1 MVVCSWLVSLALS
14 SPQAIMFRKVK
25 HPNIDFCQCTSDLIL
40 EMHSEI
46 IIKNGEPTFL
56 FFGIDP
62 EIIYSVY
69 QFSFLFFVYFL
80 PLFCIIISYVVII
93 RLMRRCKAY
102 HEKNSTSTYLP
113 FQTRFDKFSDWYL
126 AKTAR
131 LNKESVEK
139 PPNVSFTSYCL
150 CSFLGTLC
158 YTSELVSIDK
168 SYKCTRRKKL
178 KKKFFNFLCVSPAL

>member
-40 EMHSEI
+40 EMNSEI

-62 EIIYSVY
+62 EILYSVY

-93 RLMRRCKAY
+93 RLMRRWDSI
-102 HEKNSTSTYLP
+102 NSNKIL
-113 FQTRFDKFSDWYL
+113 FQ
-126 AKTAR
+126 
-131 LNKESVEK
+131 
-139 PPNVSFTSYCL
+139 P
-150 CSFLGTLC
+150 
-158 YTSELVSIDK
+158 I
-168 SYKCTRRKKL
+168 
-178 KKKFFNFLCVSPAL
+178 FNFRRDLTSFQIDISQISARSQWKNLRMSVLQVIVFAVFWAPYVIHQSWWASLNIINEARITERKIKI